1 MCALMANV
9 LSAQVKI
16 GENKLESSPHH
27 WLEIDNTDSL
37 FIVTRQLELGLTDN
51 PHRLGIT
58 PNPATDAIMLKLY
71 GYGLN
76 QFLPALI
83 GPASQDVEL
92 ISGIESNIFL
102 GITED
107 GSVLEVPMR
116 LVIKVDTATAE
127 LSFHNGIDTFGTAD
141 LTVLD
146 SIFATDSQLADST
159 ALLRTLISNVQN
171 SDMDTIT
178 GNEYIDS
185 IRLSNDTI
193 HFIENLDGR
202 LAPRND
208 QFVDLGPLL
217 QGATF
222 YLSDGVLEEDRTVT
236 GDGNWL
242 RFEGLDS
249 FEVNANSFVV
259 LNGNQ
264 TTIQQGG
271 QDIIQINAAEEVKFR
286 SGTVDSILVLD
297 EDGSLHAAIYGDT
310 SIIGNVATIIAADSD
325 GNLIETTIEEI
336 LAGDADSTIY
346 THDGTLVEDRVL
358 TGAGFDLDFDG
369 VGTFDINADSVQ
381 LSSVVQGDGFG
392 VDDTETFSTIIGS
405 TPDGVL
411 IDVDPAEILATQPD
425 STIYTHDGT
434 LVEDRVLTGAGFD
447 LDFDGVGTFD
457 INADSVQLSNVVQGD
472 GFGVDDTETFT
483 TIIGSTADGVLIDID
498 VDEVLASQEDSTIYT
513 HDGTLAEDR
522 VLTGAGFDLDFDG
535 VGTFDINADS
545 VQLSSVVQGDGFG
558 VDDTETFSTIIG
570 STPDGVLIDVDPAEI
585 LATQPDSTIYTH
597 DGTLVEDRVL
607 TGAGFD
613 LDFDGIGTFDI
624 NADSVQLSNVV
635 QGDGF
640 GVDDTETFTTIIGS
654 TADGV
659 LIDIDVNEVLAAQE
673 DSTIYTHDG
682 TLTDQRFMTMGTV
695 ATPHDLHFVSPDD
708 ADTIVITSDGRMAI
722 GRSFVMTGTGTAEDI
737 RLDVD
742 GDILAIQVHASSDA
756 RFKKNISQVEN
767 ALDKVLAIEGV
778 TYNFK
783 TEEFTNRNFPTK
795 SQLGF
800 LAQNV
805 EEVIP
810 QVVKTDAY
818 GYKSIDYSKLTALLN
833 EAIKEQQSQINELNG
848 ELQTVIDLNNQLL
861 EEIRQIRK
869 DFKAM
874 SDER

>member
-1 MCALMANV
+1 MKVLRLALITSMCVLMGNA
-9 LSAQVKI
+9 LSAQIKI

-37 FIVTRQLELGLTDN
+37 FIVTRDLELGLTDN
-51 PHRLGIT
+51 PHRLGIS
-58 PNPATDAIMLKLY
+58 PNPGVDALMLKLY

-76 QFLPALI
+76 QFLPALVT
-83 GPASQDVEL
+83 PASQDVEV
-92 ISGIESNIFL
+92 INGINSNIFL

-107 GSVLEVPMR
+107 GSVLEVPLR
-116 LVIKVDTATAE
+116 LVIEADPMSAD
-127 LSFHNGIDTFGTAD
+127 LSFHNGLDTFGTAD
-141 LTVLD
+141 LTALD
-146 SIFATDSQLADST
+146 SFFVTNTQLADST
-159 ALLRTLISNVQN
+159 ATLRTLISNVQN

-202 LAPRND
+202 LGPRND
-208 QFVDLGPLL
+208 QFVDLGPLI

-222 YLSDGVLEEDRTVT
+222 YLSDGTLEEDRTVT

-249 FEVNANSFVV
+249 FEVNANSFIV

-264 TTIQQGG
+264 TTIQQAG

-286 SGTVDSILVLD
+286 SSSVDSILVLD
-297 EDGSLHAAIYGDT
+297 EDGSLHAAVYGDT

-325 GNLIETTIEEI
+325 GNLIETTIAEI
-336 LAGDADSTIY
+336 LAEQPDSTIY
-346 THDGTLVEDRVL
+346 THDGTLTEDRVL
-358 TGAGFDLDFDG
+358 TGASNSLTMTGLDSFNIVAVTFDIDATNTNISESVTLEAFGDTTQTGVLANILAVDDNGLVIETTVQDILASDPDSTIYSHDGDLTEDRELRGGGFDLDFDG
-369 VGTFDINADSVQ
+369 IGTFDINADSVQ

-392 VDDTETFSTIIGS
+392 SDDTEVFTTIIGS
-405 TPDGVL
+405 TADGVL
-411 IDVDPAEILATQPD
+411 IDITAEEILATQPD

-434 LVEDRVLTGAGFD
+434 LTEDRVLTGAGNSLTMTG
-447 LDFDGVGTFD
+447 LDSFSISGVTFD
-457 INADSVQLSNVVQGD
+457 VDATNTNISESVTLEAFGD
-472 GFGVDDTETFT
+472 TTQTGVLANILGVDDNGLVIET
-483 TIIGSTADGVLIDID
+483 TIEDI
-498 VDEVLASQEDSTIYT
+498 LAS
-513 HDGTLAEDR
+513 
-522 VLTGAGFDLDFDG
+522 
-535 VGTFDINADS
+535 
-545 VQLSSVVQGDGFG
+545 
-558 VDDTETFSTIIG
+558 
-570 STPDGVLIDVDPAEI
+570 DP
-585 LATQPDSTIYTH
+585 
-597 DGTLVEDRVL
+597 
-607 TGAGFD
+607 
-613 LDFDGIGTFDI
+613 
-624 NADSVQLSNVV
+624 
-635 QGDGF
+635 
-640 GVDDTETFTTIIGS
+640 
-654 TADGV
+654 
-659 LIDIDVNEVLAAQE
+659 

-695 ATPHDLHFVSPDD
+695 ATPHDLHFVSPDA

-722 GRSFVMTGTGTAEDI
+722 GRSFVMTGTGTTEDV

-756 RFKKNISQVEN
+756 RFKKNISQVDN
-767 ALDKVLAIEGV
+767 ALEKVLAIEGV
-778 TYNFK
+778 TYNFR
-783 TEEFTNRNFPTK
+783 TDEFTNRNFPTK

-833 EAIKEQQSQINELNG
+833 EAIKEQQSQINTLNG
-848 ELQTVIDLNNQLL
+848 ELKTVIDINNQLL

-869 DFKAM
+869 DFKALNERAR
-874 SDER
+874 SDED

>member
-1 MCALMANV
+1 M
-9 LSAQVKI
+9 
-16 GENKLESSPHH
+16 
-27 WLEIDNTDSL
+27 
-37 FIVTRQLELGLTDN
+37 
-51 PHRLGIT
+51 
-58 PNPATDAIMLKLY
+58 
-71 GYGLN
+71 
-76 QFLPALI
+76 
-83 GPASQDVEL
+83 
-92 ISGIESNIFL
+92 
-102 GITED
+102 
-107 GSVLEVPMR
+107 
-116 LVIKVDTATAE
+116 
-127 LSFHNGIDTFGTAD
+127 
-141 LTVLD
+141 
-146 SIFATDSQLADST
+146 
-159 ALLRTLISNVQN
+159 
-171 SDMDTIT
+171 
-178 GNEYIDS
+178 
-185 IRLSNDTI
+185 
-193 HFIENLDGR
+193 
-202 LAPRND
+202 
-208 QFVDLGPLL
+208 
-217 QGATF
+217 
-222 YLSDGVLEEDRTVT
+222 
-236 GDGNWL
+236 
-242 RFEGLDS
+242 
-249 FEVNANSFVV
+249 
-259 LNGNQ
+259 
-264 TTIQQGG
+264 
-271 QDIIQINAAEEVKFR
+271 
-286 SGTVDSILVLD
+286 
-297 EDGSLHAAIYGDT
+297 
-310 SIIGNVATIIAADSD
+310 
-325 GNLIETTIEEI
+325 
-336 LAGDADSTIY
+336 
-346 THDGTLVEDRVL
+346 
-358 TGAGFDLDFDG
+358 
-369 VGTFDINADSVQ
+369 
-381 LSSVVQGDGFG
+381 
-392 VDDTETFSTIIGS
+392 
-405 TPDGVL
+405 
-411 IDVDPAEILATQPD
+411 
-425 STIYTHDGT
+425 
-434 LVEDRVLTGAGFD
+434 
-447 LDFDGVGTFD
+447 
-457 INADSVQLSNVVQGD
+457 
-472 GFGVDDTETFT
+472 
-483 TIIGSTADGVLIDID
+483 IDID
-498 VDEVLASQEDSTIYT
+498 VDEVLASQE
-513 HDGTLAEDR
+513 
-522 VLTGAGFDLDFDG
+522 
-535 VGTFDINADS
+535 
-545 VQLSSVVQGDGFG
+545 
-558 VDDTETFSTIIG
+558 
-570 STPDGVLIDVDPAEI
+570 
-585 LATQPDSTIYTH
+585 DSTIYTH